1 MNTKEL
7 FPLQVEQPEAKS
19 LKNILS
25 YYLRYW
31 YLFAFGIALALGV
44 AFAYLRY
51 YAIPRYQ
58 ITSTVLVKDD
68 DGGGTAMSS
77 GAIDLNVFRSSK
89 NLNNEIE
96 ILKSAD
102 LMHRVVKELDL
113 GTTYY
118 VEGRF
123 RNDELYNSG
132 NPIRT
137 IVSKLDTNI
146 VNKDIYLV
154 AKSNIEYQLFD
165 NNDEQGITYRF
176 GQLIHK
182 PYGSFT
188 IVANNN
194 TLLKEYLNKKII
206 IGLHD
211 TRDVAENFSSGLT
224 VSPIK
229 EDATVLRIGITDAIP
244 SRGVDI
250 VNKLV
255 QVYNKEALED
265 RNITATNTIAFLD
278 DRLKYITGE
287 LSDVEKSVA
296 QYKSSNELTDVTTQ
310 ASNYVEQA
318 SDYNKRL
325 SDWAIQIDIL
335 ESIESYLKQNKG
347 QYKMVPSTLGIQDE
361 TLLGLINKFN
371 ELQLERERMLRTTEV
386 DNPLVQN
393 FNEQLNN
400 LRANILENLG
410 NIKRSLVITSNSL
423 KASSGQFKS
432 RIQRVPKVER
442 ELQEINR
449 QQETKQKLYLF
460 LLQRR
465 EEAAIS
471 LASTVSNSRIID
483 TATSTNYPISPSKQ
497 IIYLTA
503 LLLGALVPFGILYTK
518 DLLND
523 KIRTQQDVERLTNT
537 PILGELAHNSSGTLV
552 VTRENKS
559 ALAEMFRLIRSNL
572 SFAAGNAEN
581 GKVILVTS
589 SMSGE
594 GKTFFTINLGAS
606 LVLAGKRT
614 LLIELDLRN
623 PSLLFELGEKVTTG
637 LTDYIQS
644 NEVRIQDIIRPI
656 NSIPDLDIIGAGT
669 SLAAN
674 PAELM
679 MSDKLQYLISELK
692 DMYDHIIIDTAPIGR
707 VSDAFSLRTLVNQTI
722 YVVRYNYTDKRQI
735 NIISNIFNNN
745 LLPNPMIV
753 LNDAKK
759 SNEYGYGHGY
769 GYEVKKKRTLLTK

>member
-1 MNTKEL
+1 MNNKEL

-31 YLFAFGIALALGV
+31 YLFAFGILLALGI
-44 AFAYLRY
+44 AFAYLQY
-51 YAIPRYQ
+51 YAVPRYQ

-68 DGGGTAMSS
+68 DGGGTAMSG

-96 ILKSAD
+96 ILKSAG
-102 LMHRVVKELDL
+102 LMHRVVRELDL

-123 RNDELYNSG
+123 RNEELYNSG

-154 AKSNIEYQLFD
+154 AKSTIEFQLFD
-165 NNDEQGITYRF
+165 NNDEKGITYRF

-194 TLLKEYLNKKII
+194 ALLKEYLNQKII

-211 TRDVAENFSSGLT
+211 TRDIAENFSGGLT

-244 SRGVDI
+244 SRGIDI

-265 RNITATNTIAFLD
+265 RNVMATNTITFLD

-318 SDYNKRL
+318 TDYNKRL

-335 ESIESYLKQNKG
+335 ESIENYLNQNKG

-386 DNPLVQN
+386 GNPLVQN
-393 FNEQLNN
+393 FNEQLSN

-410 NIKRSLVITSNSL
+410 NIKKSLVITSNSL

-432 RIQRVPKVER
+432 RIQRVPRVER

-523 KIRTQQDVERLTNT
+523 KIRTQQDVERLTTT

-559 ALAEMFRLIRSNL
+559 TLAEMFRLIRSNL

-594 GKTFFTINLGAS
+594 GKTFFAINLGAS

-623 PSLLFELGEKVTTG
+623 PSLLYELGEKVTTG
-637 LTDYIQS
+637 LTDYINS
-644 NEVRIQDIIRPI
+644 NEVSIKDIIQPI
-656 NSIPDLDIIGAGT
+656 ESIPHLDIIGAGT
-669 SLAAN
+669 SLANN

-707 VSDAFSLRTLVNQTI
+707 VSDAFSLRTLINQTI
-722 YVVRYNYTDKRQI
+722 YLVRYNYTDKRQI
-735 NIISNIFNNN
+735 NIISNIFSNH

-759 SNEYGYGHGY
+759 ANEYGYGHGY